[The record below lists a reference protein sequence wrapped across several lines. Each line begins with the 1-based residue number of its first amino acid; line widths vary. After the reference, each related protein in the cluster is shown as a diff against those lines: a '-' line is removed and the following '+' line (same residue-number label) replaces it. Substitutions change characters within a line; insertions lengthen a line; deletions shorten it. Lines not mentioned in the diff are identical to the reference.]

1 MVLTPGDA
9 EGRIPKECFERVI
22 RIRKERILA
31 DPEEEAPQQALEAP
45 VTATTGTDEGEVKT
59 TISKRGKG
67 KGGVRFWDEVI
78 WEYGQP
84 VNPPRQQARVSM
96 KF

>member
-1 MVLTPGDA
+1 MPDVEDA
-9 EGRIPKECFERVI
+9 PSTENKEAQTGE
-22 RIRKERILA
+22 
-31 DPEEEAPQQALEAP
+31 
-45 VTATTGTDEGEVKT
+45 VTAGGTDEGVKSST
-59 TISKRGKG
+59 SKRGKA

-84 VNPPRQQARVSM
+84 VDPPRQQARVSM